1 MQKILL
7 TILFFVLAPL
17 THAATLQQ
25 QSNALFDADWQWT
38 MRNSPEFATMVG
50 DTRYND
56 RLADSSLAAS
66 RASNAHQ
73 IDMLAQAKL
82 IDRSALRGQDLISY
96 DMFVY
101 EKEKAIQRAAFYPYN
116 PQPVSQIDGI
126 QITFPQLVAQM
137 PFTNARDYT
146 NYLARLRALP
156 KHIDGVIEQL
166 QQGMQFGWVA
176 PAVTMSVVP
185 DQLKEFVAK
194 LEASPLA
201 APFQHMPPSI
211 RAETRAGFQRDGTT
225 LLRQQVAPAFRKLE
239 TFLRDQYLPACRH
252 TIAAISLPGGSAYYA
267 FAVKE
272 NTTTTMTPQEIHQ
285 LGLLEVAR
293 IQAEMKTVMKRTGF
307 EGSFAE
313 FVTLLNTDPRFYY
326 TQADDLLTGY
336 RGILTR
342 ANAQLPKLFATL
354 PRSIVNVKALPDI
367 GAENQPAAYYEGG
380 TPDGA
385 RPGYFVANLS
395 KLDSRPKWG
404 MESLTLHE
412 SVPGHHLQIARAKE
426 LKGLPNFRRF
436 GWYVAFGEGWALY
449 AEGLGKEMGFYT
461 DPYSNF
467 GNLDAEL
474 FRAARLVVDT
484 GIHAL
489 GWTRE
494 QAIAYMNA
502 NTANPPHDN
511 QVEVGRY
518 IVWPGQ
524 ALGYKIGQLKI
535 TALREKARLALG
547 DKFDLRR
554 FHNAVI
560 DNGALPLAVLE
571 EQVDRWIAQQAVAK

>member
-1 MQKILL
+1 MQKILFA
-7 TILFFVLAPL
+7 ILFLVLAPL
-17 THAATLQQ
+17 THAATPQQ

-38 MRNSPEFATMVG
+38 MRNAPEFATMVG

-56 RLADSSLAAS
+56 RLSDSSPAAS
-66 RASNAHQ
+66 EAGNAHQ
-73 IDMLAQAKL
+73 IEMLAQARL
-82 IDRSALRGQDLISY
+82 IDRNALRGQDLISY
-96 DMFVY
+96 DLFVY
-101 EKEKAIQRAAFYPYN
+101 EKEKAIQRAGFYPYN
-116 PQPVSQIDGI
+116 AQPISQIDGI
-126 QITFPQLVAQM
+126 HIGFPQLVAQM

-156 KHIDGVIEQL
+156 KHIDGVIAQL
-166 QQGMQFGWVA
+166 QRGMRSGWVA

-185 DQLKEFVAK
+185 DQIKQLVAK
-194 LEASPLA
+194 LDVSPLA
-201 APFQHMPPSI
+201 VPFQRMPTSI
-211 RAETRAGFQRDGTT
+211 RAETRTGFLRDGTA
-225 LLRQQVAPAFRKLE
+225 LLQQQVAPAFRKLE
-239 TFLRDQYLPACRH
+239 AFLRDEYLPACRN
-252 TIAAISLPGGSAYYA
+252 TIAASSLPGGPAYYA

-272 NTTTTMTPQEIHQ
+272 NTTTTLTPPEIHQ
-285 LGLLEVAR
+285 LGLQEVAR
-293 IQAEMKTVMKRTGF
+293 IQAEMKTVMKQAGF
-307 EGSFAE
+307 DGSFAE
-313 FVTLLNTDPRFYY
+313 FVILLNTDPRFYY
-326 TQADDLLTGY
+326 KTEDELITGY
-336 RGILTR
+336 RVILAR
-342 ANAQLPKLFATL
+342 ANAQMPTLFATVPHSL
-354 PRSIVNVKALPDI
+354 VKVKALPEV

-380 TPDGA
+380 TPDGV

-395 KLDSRPKWG
+395 KLDSRPRWG
-404 MESLTLHE
+404 METLTLHE
-412 SVPGHHLQIARAKE
+412 AVPGHHLQTARAQE

-449 AEGLGKEMGFYT
+449 AESLGKEMGFYT
-461 DPYSNF
+461 DPYSRF

-489 GWTRE
+489 GWNRE

-511 QVEVGRY
+511 QVEVDRY

-535 TALREKARLALG
+535 TALREKARVALG

-554 FHNAVI
+554 FHNAII
-560 DNGALPLAVLE
+560 DNGALPLPLLE
-571 EQVDRWIAQQAVAK
+571 EQIDRWITQQALAK